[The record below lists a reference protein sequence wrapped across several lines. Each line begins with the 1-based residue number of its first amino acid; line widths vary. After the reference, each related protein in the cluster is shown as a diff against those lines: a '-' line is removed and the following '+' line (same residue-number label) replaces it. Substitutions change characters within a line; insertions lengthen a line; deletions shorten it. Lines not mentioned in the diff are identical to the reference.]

1 MHEAYPKFRM
11 TACVDDYMLSSVT
24 GSKLAALWNVAA
36 GGGAP
41 KEQHMNCLKSKSHF
55 SSL

>member
-11 TACVDDYMLSSVT
+11 TACVDDSTLSSVT

-36 GGGAP
+36 GGGAQE
-41 KEQHMNCLKSKSHF
+41 EQHINCPKSKSHF